1 MKYLIPLFDCY
12 MFNGE
17 FVKLKA
23 NVKYKL
29 FETENSYCLII
40 SNNSYYVFDIKN
52 TSEQILEVEF
62 KKNTF
67 YFLLPKNEN
76 IVSLNRIKYLS
87 GELTISLSNKLIISF
102 NEEVLYNKDVNNLCY
117 SHSETYNDFC
127 LVFFE
132 GARNF
137 VVIIKDKEVCF
148 ASYYDE
154 CNKDDN
160 EIYFMCKK
168 MDSLNHGEV
177 AHIADN
183 IFDKYLVYL
192 DNEEMCLKDE
202 FIPMVFLDCVL
213 AKNFKYCNA
222 LLSESLRM
230 ENEKQI
236 EEFFPEFTSFFAIS
250 SSEFILINKNTLAG
264 IFEFS
269 ILDSKI
275 NNIILH

>member
-17 FVKLKA
+17 CVSLKA

-29 FETENSYCLII
+29 FESEKSCLIV
-40 SNNSYYVFDIKN
+40 SNNSNYIFDISNKC
-52 TSEQILEVEF
+52 EQILEVEF
-62 KKNTF
+62 MKDTF

-76 IVSLNRIKYLS
+76 IVSLNKVKYFS
-87 GELTISLSNKLIISF
+87 GELKITLSNKLIVSY
-102 NEEVLYNKDVNNLCY
+102 NEEVLCEKEVNNLCY
-117 SHSETYNDFC
+117 SHSEIFNDFC
-127 LVFFE
+127 LLFFE
-132 GARNF
+132 GQRNF
-137 VVIIKDKEVCF
+137 IVIVKGKELCF

-154 CNKDDN
+154 CNKTDN

-168 MDSLNHGEV
+168 IDSLNHGEV

-202 FIPMVFLDCVL
+202 FISMVFLDCVL

-222 LLSESLRM
+222 LLSESLRI

-236 EEFFPEFTSFFAIS
+236 EEFFPEFTTFFAIS
-250 SSEFILINKNTLAG
+250 AREFILINKNTLAG

-275 NNIILH
+275 NNIIHH